1 MPDKRP
7 LKERPV
13 AYLFWNTT
21 LKISWLPETDQP
33 PLLTPNTDPSTMSRI
48 MSDLPFIARSLW
60 NHDHRDFTGKAPVEQ
75 ALDSACIAVVAA
87 LFSSPMAGC

>member
-1 MPDKRP
+1 
-7 LKERPV
+7 
-13 AYLFWNTT
+13 
-21 LKISWLPETDQP
+21 
-33 PLLTPNTDPSTMSRI
+33 

-60 NHDHRDFTGKAPVEQ
+60 NHDHRDFTVKAPVEQ